1 MSYTQVPGDK
11 ANLIKFIES
20 ITNDA
25 DRSMVDLNDIAVRC
39 YFHPE
44 TQGRTSIKKILPAVL
59 KTSKLLK
66 DEYSKP
72 ISDNLSS
79 FNFPET
85 FVWFQEYN
93 GNTIDPYELLKRYA
107 IDLFSGTASNLSKEN
122 LLIAEGGAAAM
133 AYTRLQF
140 EDIGT
145 QERNNIMN
153 ALLRYCELDTLA
165 MVMILRAWLD
175 LAK

>member
-1 MSYTQVPGDK
+1 M
-11 ANLIKFIES
+11 
-20 ITNDA
+20 
-25 DRSMVDLNDIAVRC
+25 
-39 YFHPE
+39 
-44 TQGRTSIKKILPAVL
+44 L

-66 DEYSKP
+66 DQYSKP
-72 ISDNLSS
+72 IGDNLSS
-79 FNFPET
+79 LNFPET

-93 GNTIDPYELLKRYA
+93 GNT

-175 LAK
+175 WC